1 MADKARVA
9 VIGTGWWST
18 TAHIPGL
25 QANPDAE
32 LVALADVRPEALE
45 AAKAKYGAIKTYTDY
60 REMLANEQLQ
70 GVVVCVNHA
79 AHYEV
84 AKACLDAGLHVM
96 LDKPMVL
103 FARDAHDLANT
114 AKSCGVELIVGYPWN
129 YTEITRRA
137 RDIIQSG
144 ELGEIQYVSSLFTS
158 MVIEFLRGK
167 SENYQQT
174 FNYVVTGPR
183 NVYSDPKLSGGGQG
197 HLQVTHSAGALF
209 FVTDLQADVVTSFM
223 QNFDLL
229 VDVAGAI
236 AVQFKPVRSGYA
248 PVGVLGTT
256 ANISVGDSGHLEVQ
270 VYGEK
275 GRLVLDEVQ
284 STLYVRKHDGTEQ
297 RFGPLPAE
305 ARYPLF
311 DPANN
316 LVDIILGRG
325 TNGSPAEVGVKVV
338 ELLDAAY
345 RSAGSGGQPVR
356 VGDLLS

>member
-9 VIGTGWWST
+9 VIGAGWWST
-18 TAHIPGL
+18 MAHIPGL
-25 QANPDAE
+25 KANPDAE

-45 AAKAKYGAIKTYTDY
+45 AAKAKYGAMKTYTDF
-60 REMLANEQLQ
+60 RDMLANEPLQ

-84 AKACLDAGLHVM
+84 AKACLEAGVHVM

-103 FARDAHDLANT
+103 FARDAHDLVNT
-114 AKSCGVELIVGYPWN
+114 AKARGVELIVGYPWN

-137 RDIIQSG
+137 RDIVQSG
-144 ELGEIQYVSSLFTS
+144 ELGAIQYVSSLFTS
-158 MVIEFLRGK
+158 MVIEFLRGNEK
-167 SENYQQT
+167 AYQEQ
-174 FNYVVTGPR
+174 FQWPVTGPR

-209 FVTDLQADVVTSFM
+209 FVTDLQADMVTSFM
-223 QNFDLL
+223 QNFDLR
-229 VDVAGAI
+229 VDVADAI
-236 AVQFKPVRSGYA
+236 AVRFKPVSNGYA

-256 ANISVGDSGHLEVQ
+256 ANIGVGDGGHLEVQ
-270 VYGEK
+270 VYCEK
-275 GRLVLDEVQ
+275 GRIVLEEIQ
-284 STLYVRKHDGTEQ
+284 STLYVRKHDGTDQ

-305 ARYPLF
+305 ERYPMF
-311 DPANN
+311 APVNN

-325 TNGSPAEVGVKVV
+325 ENRSPAEVGAKVV

-345 RSAGSGGQPVR
+345 RSAGAGGQPVR
-356 VGDLLS
+356 VDEL